1 MTDNL
6 HEGLH
11 TFMTV
16 AVIIL
21 QILADAEETFCIIK
35 RLCRL

>member
-1 MTDNL
+1 MADTL
-6 HEGLH
+6 HEGLY

-21 QILADAEETFCIIK
+21 QVLADAEEIFCIIK
-35 RLCRL
+35 RLCCL